1 MFTSILTK
9 VRENGLKEFL
19 EESKKILTMMS
30 LEEMRETLRVK
41 FDSLRKS
48 QSTLGLDNS
57 WIHSTK
63 PKPDLREEK
72 RRVREELE
80 RLKWMW
86 IWSMVMEEEELG
98 KRIFNAILWKT
109 MEERL
114 LEERNPN
121 QYRANELLRIT

>member
-1 MFTSILTK
+1 
-9 VRENGLKEFL
+9 
-19 EESKKILTMMS
+19 MS
-30 LEEMRETLRVK
+30 LNEMREALRVK
-41 FDSLRKS
+41 FESLRKS
-48 QSTLGLDNS
+48 QSTIDLDNS
-57 WIHSTK
+57 LTHSTK

-109 MEERL
+109 MEERF
-114 LEERNPN
+114 LEEKKGGASAIP
-121 QYRANELLRIT
+121 QGIYLGKKFLWPAGAC